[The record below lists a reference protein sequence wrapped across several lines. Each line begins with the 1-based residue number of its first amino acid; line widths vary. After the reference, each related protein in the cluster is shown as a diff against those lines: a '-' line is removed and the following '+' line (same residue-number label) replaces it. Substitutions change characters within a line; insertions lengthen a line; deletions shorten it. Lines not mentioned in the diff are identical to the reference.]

1 MTMLTAIGYPPE
13 PTVITVIENE
23 MRTHIHINCIVGNPY
38 SLIRLVI
45 SFCTANDLL
54 CWLSNPI
61 IVAKSS
67 KYNKD
72 LLSELS
78 KYLVKNNVRIQAPDG
93 DVWNLT
99 A

>member
-13 PTVITVIENE
+13 PTVVTVIENE

-38 SLIRLVI
+38 SLIGLVI
-45 SFCTANDLL
+45 SFCTANNLL

-72 LLSELS
+72 LLTELS
-78 KYLVKNNVRIQAPDG
+78 KYLVKNDVRIQPPDG
-93 DVWNLT
+93 DVWSLT